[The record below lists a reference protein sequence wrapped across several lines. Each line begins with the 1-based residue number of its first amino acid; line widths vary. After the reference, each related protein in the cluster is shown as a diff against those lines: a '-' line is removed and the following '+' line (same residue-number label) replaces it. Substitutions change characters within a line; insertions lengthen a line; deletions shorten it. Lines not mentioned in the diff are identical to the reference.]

1 MRNEDRMKETFYEV
15 NAMVYVSSWFEN
27 ATPQSVFF
35 KSPGHAKYF
44 IHRLQ
49 RDLKC
54 RKIVLHES
62 ELMAA

>member
-1 MRNEDRMKETFYEV
+1 
-15 NAMVYVSSWFEN
+15 MVYVVSWFEN
-27 ATPQSVFF
+27 TMPQSVFF

-49 RDLKC
+49 RDSKC